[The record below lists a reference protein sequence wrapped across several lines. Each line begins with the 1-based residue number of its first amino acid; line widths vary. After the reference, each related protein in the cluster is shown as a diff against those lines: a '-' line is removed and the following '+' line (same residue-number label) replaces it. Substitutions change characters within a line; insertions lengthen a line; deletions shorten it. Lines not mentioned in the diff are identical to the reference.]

1 MSNLIISEN
10 YLKEYTTINNNV
22 DIKIVTPVIQEAQT
36 FYILP
41 ILGTQLYNQIISQ
54 VGSNTVSAANVT
66 LLDNYVVPCLMYY
79 VKCELIPEMKYRMMN
94 KGVMIKNSENSQ
106 PADLTEIQFLM
117 DRAKNKAEELAERT
131 TRFLR
136 HNSATYPLY
145 TANAQYDEI
154 RPNRNNYTGGIFVGD
169 LRSDEDDCN
178 IIIGNY

>member
-22 DIKIVTPVIQEAQT
+22 DVKIVTPVIQEAQV

-79 VKCELIPEMKYRMMN
+79 VKCELIPEMKN
-94 KGVMIKNSENSQ
+94 
-106 PADLTEIQFLM
+106 
-117 DRAKNKAEELAERT
+117 
-131 TRFLR
+131 
-136 HNSATYPLY
+136 
-145 TANAQYDEI
+145 DE
-154 RPNRNNYTGGIFVGD
+154 
-169 LRSDEDDCN
+169 
-178 IIIGNY
+178 

>member
-1 MSNLIISEN
+1 
-10 YLKEYTTINNNV
+10 
-22 DIKIVTPVIQEAQT
+22 
-36 FYILP
+36 
-41 ILGTQLYNQIISQ
+41 
-54 VGSNTVSAANVT
+54 
-66 LLDNYVVPCLMYY
+66 
-79 VKCELIPEMKYRMMN
+79 MMN

-136 HNSATYPLY
+136 HNSSTYPLY